1 MRDRFSHPP
10 APAAS
15 RGRGGVFLV
24 TVDGPAARVSLVC
37 SDPSER
43 RRLEPLVELVR
54 AVVEASLER
63 GVVGTA

>member
-15 RGRGGVFLV
+15 RARGGVLLV
-24 TVDGPAARVSLVC
+24 TVEGPAARVSLVC

-43 RRLEPLVELVR
+43 RRLEPLVGLVR
-54 AVVEASLER
+54 AVVDASLER
-63 GVVGTA
+63 GIAGPA